1 MKKKPRWNKT
11 YNVKPVLIRVSVGLA
26 YPNPN
31 SQEVLLPH
39 HRMGHQFIT
48 RLPMTKLPP
57 PPQPTCSC
65 TLPPSPHPQGKSK
78 GREFLQHL
86 TQIAFQ
92 ANNNQAFLTIHQYL
106 FLRTQKNEPA
116 RSWTQTSVPL
126 AQVINHQ
133 ATTSHTVPH
142 D

>member
-1 MKKKPRWNKT
+1 M
-11 YNVKPVLIRVSVGLA
+11 LIRVSVGLA

-31 SQEVLLPH
+31 SQKVLLPH

-57 PPQPTCSC
+57 PPPS
-65 TLPPSPHPQGKSK
+65 LHVAVPSPPPHTPQGKSK

-92 ANNNQAFLTIHQYL
+92 ANNNQAFLTIRQYL

-116 RSWTQTSVPL
+116 RS
-126 AQVINHQ
+126 
-133 ATTSHTVPH
+133 
-142 D
+142 

>member
-1 MKKKPRWNKT
+1 M
-11 YNVKPVLIRVSVGLA
+11 LILVSVGLA
-26 YPNPN
+26 YPNPNPN

-92 ANNNQAFLTIHQYL
+92 ANNNQAFLTIRQYL

-116 RSWTQTSVPL
+116 RS
-126 AQVINHQ
+126 
-133 ATTSHTVPH
+133 
-142 D
+142 

>member
-1 MKKKPRWNKT
+1 M
-11 YNVKPVLIRVSVGLA
+11 LILLSVGLA

-57 PPQPTCSC
+57 PPSLHVAVPS
-65 TLPPSPHPQGKSK
+65 PPFPHPQGKSK

-92 ANNNQAFLTIHQYL
+92 ANNNQASLTIRQYL

-116 RSWTQTSVPL
+116 RS
-126 AQVINHQ
+126 
-133 ATTSHTVPH
+133 
-142 D
+142 